1 MTKHR
6 RKFKVVERRLGKEK
20 AWGQCTPA
28 EGLIELDT
36 RLSARRHCEVLL
48 HEALHLAFPDMG
60 EKEVDR
66 AGKLLRDVIWSQNYR
81 RVLLQPNAKPP
92 RIS

>member
-1 MTKHR
+1 MT
-6 RKFKVVERRLGKEK
+6 
-20 AWGQCTPA
+20 
-28 EGLIELDT
+28 
-36 RLSARRHCEVLL
+36 
-48 HEALHLAFPDMG
+48 

-66 AGKLLRDVIWSQNYR
+66 TGKMIAKVLWSQNYR